1 MSSSFTRGKRSV
13 MPMMKG
19 YEIISTLTD
28 FIGNNDIIVSS
39 NGNISREAY
48 HLLPKPQV
56 YLRGSMGLPIPV
68 GLGLALANPDKRIIV
83 ITGDGNFLMGLGSA
97 ITAAFYKPKNMKILI
112 LDNAQYYTTGG
123 QKTVSSIINY
133 TRFLDSLNI
142 ESQSSKEAS
151 QAQLELDL
159 IEFLNS
165 KTFSVL
171 HLKIQEDKRDLVNI
185 PWHPEDITEKFQDK
199 FVNS

>member
-1 MSSSFTRGKRSV
+1 
-13 MPMMKG
+13 MMKG